1 MSLKKS
7 TFIPDPRVDGLRMY
21 EQGRWLFIDFESIP
35 KIAQN
40 PVRITIKQYHSTP
53 RGHSRKL
60 KTFLIRLL
68 HSKRAYIRGSGY
80 TGMLIENRTL
90 S

>member
-21 EQGRWLFIDFESIP
+21 EQGRWLFIDFELIP

-40 PVRITIKQYHSTP
+40 PVRITIKQLISTP
-53 RGHSRKL
+53 RGLSTKL
-60 KTFLIRLL
+60 KTWEYYL
-68 HSKRAYIRGSGY
+68 
-80 TGMLIENRTL
+80 M
-90 S
+90 